1 MPGMSHSLRA
11 DNPLVVG
18 AFHAAIL
25 HQLLLILAVGVGL
38 ALVWNVWFAFQL
50 RRGARGVAGPAEG
63 AAATER
69 PGGPA
74 HEGAA
79 ATERPGGP
87 GAVVLATAEPPARR
101 FLRVGFGLLWL
112 LDGLLQMQASMPLG
126 MRAGVVKPAVL
137 GSPGWVHRLVVGGMT
152 VWTNHPVEAAAAVV
166 WIQIGIGLALLLAPR
181 GRWSRAA
188 GLVSVGWGLVVWVVG
203 EALGGSFGPGQ
214 SWAFGLPGAVLFYAV
229 VGGLLAL
236 PESAWRGQR
245 LGRLVTGALGLFF
258 VGMAL
263 LQAWPGR
270 GFWVGRSTRPGHL
283 LTMVRTM
290 AGTSQPHVLSGW
302 LTSFA
307 GFDAAHGWAVNLFVV
322 AALSAIGLL
331 LVGGVRPLVVAGAL
345 AATPL
350 CLATWVLVQDF
361 GFVGGVGTD
370 PNSMVPQLL
379 LLWGGVVAVVRAPAA
394 TREPSFVSVRDVL
407 GRPGLRRWEVLSPG
421 VLARAAVGAVC
432 GFVVLVGVV
441 PMAVASTNPNADPIL
456 SEALNGSPNQVDS
469 PAPGF
474 SLVDQRGRRV
484 SLESLRGK
492 AVALTFLDPVCNS
505 VCPVIAQTFRAADE
519 MLGNEAS
526 RTVFVAIAANPVYRS
541 IATIDAFDRAQH
553 LTGVKNWLY
562 LTGSVRQLTRAW
574 NAYGIQV
581 SVLSAGAMV
590 AHSEV
595 AYVIDPYGRM
605 REIFGDQT
613 GTTTSARSSTAGLVA
628 NALRAALSS

>member
-11 DNPLVVG
+11 DNPLVVA
-18 AFHAAIL
+18 AFHTAIL
-25 HQLLLILAVGVGL
+25 HQLLLVLAVGVGMAL
-38 ALVWNVWFAFQL
+38 AWNLWFTFQL
-50 RRGARGVAGPAEG
+50 RRGTPGAGGPAAG
-63 AAATER
+63 GPAPTR
-69 PGGPA
+69 PGGP
-74 HEGAA
+74 E
-79 ATERPGGP
+79 
-87 GAVVLATAEPPARR
+87 AVVTSAEPPARR
-101 FLRVGFGLLWL
+101 FLRVAFGLLWL

-126 MRAGVVKPAVL
+126 MRAGVVEPAVL
-137 GSPGWVHRLVVGGMT
+137 GSPGWIHRLVVAGMS
-152 VWTNHPVEAAAAVV
+152 VWTNHPVEVAAAVV
-166 WIQIGIGLALLLAPR
+166 WTQIGIGLALLLAPR

-203 EALGGSFGPGQ
+203 EAFGGSFSHGQ

-270 GFWVGRSTRPGHL
+270 GFWVGRSARPGRL
-283 LTMVRTM
+283 LAMVETM
-290 AGTSQPHVLSGW
+290 AGTTQPHVLSGW
-302 LTSFA
+302 LTAFA
-307 GFDAAHGWAVNLFVV
+307 GFDAAHGWAVNVV
-322 AALSAIGLL
+322 LVAGLGTVGLL
-331 LVGGVRPLVVAGAL
+331 LASGVRPLVVAGAL

-361 GFVGGVGTD
+361 GFLGGLGTD
-370 PNSMVPQLL
+370 TNSMVPQLL

-394 TREPSFVSVRDVL
+394 AREPTFVSVRDVL
-407 GRPGLRRWEVLSPG
+407 GRPGRRSEVLSPG
-421 VLARAAVGAVC
+421 VLARAALGALC

-441 PMAVASTNPNADPIL
+441 PMAVASANPNADPIL
-456 SEALNGSPNQVDS
+456 SEALNGSPNQVDA
-469 PAPGF
+469 PAPAF

-484 SLESLRGK
+484 SLGSLRGK

-505 VCPVIAQTFRAADE
+505 ACPVIAQAFRVADE

-526 RTVFVAIAANPVYRS
+526 RTVFVAIAANPIYRS
-541 IATIDAFDRAQH
+541 VETLDAFDRAQH

-574 NAYGIQV
+574 IAYGIQV

-595 AYVIDPYGRM
+595 AYIIDPHGRM
-605 REIFGDQT
+605 REILGDQT
-613 GTTTSARSSTAGLVA
+613 GTTSSARSSTAGLVA
-628 NALRAALSS
+628 DALRAALSP